1 MTATLEDLLRDN
13 PSIHG
18 DAASGDLMTH
28 GLVEEALAHLSAT
41 VRPGDR
47 TLETGSGFST
57 IVFALAGA
65 QHTAIMPFQ
74 NEVDRI
80 LAYCTAERH
89 PDGRADVPRRA
100 LRARCLPAPRP
111 AAPWTDVLIDGSH
124 SFPQVFIDWFYVAA
138 PMRVGGQLLVDDVHL
153 WTGKVLRDFLVA
165 EPEWEKLDELGGR
178 TTIFRKV
185 AEVDPDKHWLKQP
198 YVVRR
203 THSARSAWRAW
214 RCRWCATATAPSCPG
229 APGTSF
235 ASVSA
240 GSPA

>member
-13 PSIHG
+13 PAIHG
-18 DAASGDLMTH
+18 DTASGDLMTH

-65 QHTAIMPFQ
+65 EHTAIMPAQ

-80 LAYCTAERH
+80 LAYCAQRAIPTDGLTFHVEPSER
-89 PDGRADVPRRA
+89 VLPR
-100 LRARCLPAPRP
+100 LDLPPL
-111 AAPWTDVLIDGSH
+111 DHVLIDGSH

-138 PMRVGGQLLVDDVHL
+138 PMKVGGQLLVDDVHL

-165 EPEWEKLDELGGR
+165 EPEWEKVDELGGR

-203 THSARSAWRAW
+203 TQFGPISMARMAVSLVRHGHGAELPGRA
-214 RCRWCATATAPSCPG
+214 RNVIRERLG
-229 APGTSF
+229 R
-235 ASVSA
+235 
-240 GSPA
+240 